1 MTEFQLGGYL
11 VSNLLLITD
20 MARLRKIFGRLT
32 DDRNIRLRIVNNLE
46 KGGEEIAIE
55 KPDVVFVQTHLS
67 GLSADILL
75 MHLKKQLGRKRSRFV
90 VLASPGQISD
100 AVLKPFQGWLDTSL
114 DDSALLEQLKQLLVT
129 LLAKPKKAEEPVAA
143 DAAVDLR
150 PLPVSSAESSAL
162 LGTPPAVVAPPAA
175 PELLPVS
182 APPAAE
188 PTLEEQGI
196 TYAPRQRLTVY
207 SEFNNSFDNAV
218 SSTPEPETLEEAT
231 PTLVHDWRA
240 EKVETADSKPLRSKK
255 SNFLLWLVPVVIIV
269 TVVTY
274 VQTRTPA
281 PKAEPVVAKIEPAP
295 VVKPAAPAPAQPVVA
310 QAPPTA
316 VTVPLTPAAPAPAP
330 APVAATPA
338 PQAKSAPLPPVAPL
352 QAAVPA
358 AVKAAAKVPAKSP
371 EQISDKAV
379 MSAIAE
385 GKGAKKSAEAT
396 PAGPRPTTLPD
407 FIPRYGYD
415 KKYGVE
421 NPGWERYKGQVTEF
435 KILREG
441 KAIKA
446 IQVVDRGG
454 RGVPE
459 SFMKGVMRQVAKKPS
474 FATDSS
480 EKKDGYDIQRGKV
493 NDNIKAVYYRDEDG
507 GRLRAFVLTWQ

>member
-1 MTEFQLGGYL
+1 M
-11 VSNLLLITD
+11 SNLLLITD
-20 MARLRKIFGRLT
+20 VARLRKIFGRLT

-90 VLASPGQISD
+90 LLASPSQVTD
-100 AVLKPFQGWLDTSL
+100 AVLKPYQGWLDTSAE
-114 DDSALLEQLKQLLVT
+114 DAP
-129 LLAKPKKAEEPVAA
+129 LLAQLQQLVSTLMSKTKKNEDVVATA
-143 DAAVDLR
+143 VPAAAAN
-150 PLPVSSAESSAL
+150 PQPVSVAESTAL
-162 LGTPPAVVAPPAA
+162 LGTLPHVEPPPAETAA
-175 PELLPVS
+175 PEVQLPAAV
-182 APPAAE
+182 ALPAAE
-188 PTLEEQGI
+188 PTLEEQGV
-196 TYAPRQRLTVY
+196 TYAPRQRLKVY
-207 SEFNNSFDNAV
+207 SEFNSSFDDAV
-218 SSTPEPETLEEAT
+218 SSAPEPAPLEQAEPAASSRDWHFEEADT
-231 PTLVHDWRA
+231 VPA
-240 EKVETADSKPLRSKK
+240 KPVRSKK
-255 SNFLLWLVPVVIIV
+255 GMFLLWLVPVVIV
-269 TVVTY
+269 VVVVTY
-274 VQTRTPA
+274 FQTKAPAAKPEPVIAAIDAKAVAKPA
-281 PKAEPVVAKIEPAP
+281 PPAVTPPVAVP
-295 VVKPAAPAPAQPVVA
+295 VPTPPPAPA
-310 QAPPTA
+310 A
-316 VTVPLTPAAPAPAP
+316 VTPPA
-330 APVAATPA
+330 
-338 PQAKSAPLPPVAPL
+338 
-352 QAAVPA
+352 AAVPA
-358 AVKAAAKVPAKSP
+358 PAKTPPPLVPVAAAVPVKAA

-379 MSAIAE
+379 LKAIAE
-385 GKGAKKSAEAT
+385 NKGAKSIQAPTSSA
-396 PAGPRPTTLPD
+396 PRPITLPD

-459 SFMKGVMRQVAKKPS
+459 SFMKGVMRQLAKKPS

-493 NDNIKAVYYRDEDG
+493 NEHISAVYYRDEDG